1 MTGSAAAGT
10 LGAASDMSSTA
21 RALTVSMFL
30 GSFAWSFAFIS
41 LPFYVQAI
49 SPHDP
54 ATTLRWAGWILGIS
68 SLVTV
73 VTSPV
78 WGRIGDRG
86 DPRVQYVWVQLFQGI
101 AFMGMAIAHT
111 LPQLLVARLVLGAM
125 GAASTLAFIMAGRQ
139 DDPRHVR
146 RDVAAVQLAM
156 TLGQVLGPLGGAA
169 VAARLGFR
177 LSFVMG
183 GVILLGSAAFVHWGV
198 RLPATLER
206 PRTAA
211 AQVRPLHLLVPV
223 ALVLAVS
230 NQLFFLTAVLPQ
242 VLPGLGVPMSGV
254 VEVGGLVVF
263 VSAVAAGLG
272 ALITPRLAALLPE
285 RTLVAALLVASGA
298 LMATMALPTG
308 AFGFAVVRFLQVLCA
323 APIFPLVVA
332 RTAQQGSGGA
342 IGVIN
347 SARIG
352 GSFVGPVLA
361 TSILSVSSPTIL
373 YATLGLASLACVP
386 LALGRRGR
394 R

>member
-1 MTGSAAAGT
+1 MVPA
-10 LGAASDMSSTA
+10 A
-21 RALTVSMFL
+21 RALTLSMFL

-54 ATTLRWAGWILGIS
+54 ATTLRWTGWILGIS

-73 VTSPV
+73 VTSPA
-78 WGRIGDRG
+78 WGRVGDRG
-86 DPRVQYVWVQLFQGI
+86 DPRAQYVWVQLFQGI

-111 LPQLLVARLVLGAM
+111 LPQLLAARLVLGAM
-125 GAASTLAFIMAGRQ
+125 GAASTLAFIMAGRRS
-139 DDPRHVR
+139 DPREVR
-146 RDVAAVQLAM
+146 REVAAVQLAM

-169 VAARLGFR
+169 AAARLGFR
-177 LSFVMG
+177 PSFILA

-198 RLPATLER
+198 RVPAALER
-206 PRTAA
+206 TPVAAPRWRA
-211 AQVRPLHLLVPV
+211 VDLVLPV

-242 VLPGLGVPMSGV
+242 VLPGLGVPLDRV
-254 VEVGGLVVF
+254 VEVGGLLVF

-272 ALITPRLAALLPE
+272 AVLTPHLAALLPE
-285 RTLVAALLVASGA
+285 RTLIAGLLVASGT
-298 LMATMALPTG
+298 LMAAMALPTG
-308 AFGFAVVRFLQVLCA
+308 AAGFALVRFLQVLCA

-332 RTAQQGSGGA
+332 RTAQQGSGGV
-342 IGVIN
+342 IGIIN

-361 TSILSVSSPTIL
+361 TSILSVSSPAVL
-373 YATLGLASLACVP
+373 YATLGLASLACLP
-386 LALGRRGR
+386 LVFGRPAAR